1 MAWYLHSRSVPAHLA
16 GDLARICM
24 PLLRLMSR
32 CMAASW
38 QFKCCL
44 PTELAAAVPPS
55 SHPQYNLQSSLDPLS
70 GAPPL
75 SPGTLRRLQQQST
88 VSAKQTPPRVWAL
101 PQLPTSLSEEDV
113 TQQLALDRQQ
123 QRARQSPPSLAG
135 QGTSL
140 ASLSSSFASLPG
152 GRPHQCQRWVPAAL
166 HTALQP
172 HSSMQHVQVWTQVL
186 QPVFT
191 QACLQCVTTH
201 SCLCPQP
208 RHR

>member
-1 MAWYLHSRSVPAHLA
+1 MAWYLHSRFVPARLA
-16 GDLARICM
+16 GDLACICM

-38 QFKCCL
+38 QCKCCL
-44 PTELAAAVPPS
+44 PTELAAAVPPN
-55 SHPQYNLQSSLDPLS
+55 SHPQYSVHSSLDPLS

-152 GRPHQCQRWVPAAL
+152 GKPHQCQRWVPAAL
-166 HTALQP
+166 HTGAAACLHTGLP
-172 HSSMQHVQVWTQVL
+172 AMCDNPLMPVSSAK
-186 QPVFT
+186 T
-191 QACLQCVTTH
+191 QAGSSSSRVTPLGAT
-201 SCLCPQP
+201 P
-208 RHR
+208 

>member
-1 MAWYLHSRSVPAHLA
+1 
-16 GDLARICM
+16 
-24 PLLRLMSR
+24 
-32 CMAASW
+32 MAAPRH
-38 QFKCCL
+38 FTRCL
-44 PTELAAAVPPS
+44 PTELAAPVPPS
-55 SHPQYNLQSSLDPLS
+55 SHPQYSVPSSLDPLS

-140 ASLSSSFASLPG
+140 ASLGSSFASLPG
-152 GRPHQCQRWVPAAL
+152 GRPDRRKRWAPVAP
-166 HTALQP
+166 HTALQ
-172 HSSMQHVQVWTQVL
+172 HMQQHAACPGVAREML

-191 QACLQCVTTH
+191 LRRVTTQP
-201 SCLCPQP
+201 CLCPQQ
-208 RHR
+208 